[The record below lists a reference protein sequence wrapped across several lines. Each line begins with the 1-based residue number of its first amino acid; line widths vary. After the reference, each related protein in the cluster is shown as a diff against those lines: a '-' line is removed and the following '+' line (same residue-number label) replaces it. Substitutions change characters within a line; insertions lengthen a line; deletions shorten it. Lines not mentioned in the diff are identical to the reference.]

1 MDPTAKLRPI
11 TPEDEDFLYRVYA
24 STREDELAPLDWD
37 DEQKESFLKM
47 QFAAQHKFYTE
58 QFPRAE
64 FQVIL
69 LDQEPIGRLYLDH
82 RHDEIR
88 LIDIALLPSHR
99 NCGIG
104 NHILKDIL
112 AAGELASLPVR
123 IHVEQFNPALRFYK
137 RLGFRQTGDDG
148 IYYLMEW
155 SPGSTDKKN
164 AR

>member
-1 MDPTAKLRPI
+1 MDRIAKLRPI

-82 RHDEIR
+82 RDDEIR

-99 NCGIG
+99 NRGIG
-104 NHILKDIL
+104 ELYSERHSSCRK
-112 AAGELASLPVR
+112 AGKSSRSASLGTV
-123 IHVEQFNPALRFYK
+123 
-137 RLGFRQTGDDG
+137 
-148 IYYLMEW
+148 
-155 SPGSTDKKN
+155 
-164 AR
+164 

>member
-1 MDPTAKLRPI
+1 MDSYVSFRPI
-11 TPEDEDFLYRVYA
+11 SAEDEDFLYKVYA

-82 RHDEIR
+82 RDDEIR

-99 NCGIG
+99 NRGIG
-104 NHILKDIL
+104 NSILKDIL
-112 AAGELASLPVR
+112 AAGELVSLPVR

-137 RLGFRQTGDDG
+137 RLGFRQTGDEG

-155 SPGSTDKKN
+155 SPGSTDTKN

>member
-1 MDPTAKLRPI
+1 MDRITKLRPI

-82 RHDEIR
+82 RDDEIR
-88 LIDIALLPSHR
+88 LIDIALLPAHR
-99 NCGIG
+99 NRGIG
-104 NHILKDIL
+104 NSILKDIL

-155 SPGSTDKKN
+155 SPGSTDTKN